1 MEGELI
7 LLGCGILGPGI
18 EAGVDAEAGV
28 DTEAG
33 VDEGEE
39 ALPFETID
47 LERLSVLTCFDFIAL
62 SREIIFFIID
72 QSTVLLLILA
82 TVFLTNGC

>member
-1 MEGELI
+1 MECGLI
-7 LLGCGILGPGI
+7 LLGCGILGA
-18 EAGVDAEAGV
+18 EADTEAEAG
-28 DTEAG
+28 A
-33 VDEGEE
+33 DEGEE
-39 ALPFETID
+39 TLPFETID

-62 SREIIFFIID
+62 SREIMFFIMD

>member
-1 MEGELI
+1 MECGLI
-7 LLGCGILGPGI
+7 LLGCGILGA
-18 EAGVDAEAGV
+18 EADTEADTEAEAG
-28 DTEAG
+28 A
-33 VDEGEE
+33 DEGEE
-39 ALPFETID
+39 TLPFETID

-62 SREIIFFIID
+62 SREIMFFIMD